1 VHTAAPPHSP
11 HLDGCLKCGHTLD
24 PRHATHDERRRW
36 CTQYAVPPQS
46 WHWRWRRPC
55 SHTWDPPQT
64 TQVEGRLEWTQSAHA
79 PRGARRS
86 IVVASSTEAV
96 LALQTKKEDEF

>member
-1 VHTAAPPHSP
+1 
-11 HLDGCLKCGHTLD
+11 
-24 PRHATHDERRRW
+24 
-36 CTQYAVPPQS
+36 
-46 WHWRWRRPC
+46 
-55 SHTWDPPQT
+55 
-64 TQVEGRLEWTQSAHA
+64 LEWTQSAHA